1 MGIFIIPHEY
11 ELNLFTF
18 SVQMP
23 GTLSEGPV
31 LHVSVLEKK
40 NNNEEYVQTADR
52 GSLAEFSEKNK
63 TELGASNNNT
73 STFLCDFFS
82 CDVPRQKSVHLKK
95 TALGEAES
103 QLPSVQ
109 DGHEDTLC
117 REMNSM

>member
-11 ELNLFTF
+11 ELNFFTF

-23 GTLSEGPV
+23 GTLSEGAV

-82 CDVPRQKSVHLKK
+82 CDVPRQKTVHLKK
-95 TALGEAES
+95 KQHWVRLRVSCPVCRMAMR
-103 QLPSVQ
+103 
-109 DGHEDTLC
+109 TLC
-117 REMNSM
+117 AGR